1 VSSAHTLLHLI
12 ATYGYPGLLVAAFVA
27 ALGVGVPIPLT
38 LLLLAL
44 GALSGSHG
52 GPSFAALAVAGIV
65 GVTGG
70 HTMDYWLGR
79 LGNRL
84 ATRWLARMQPS
95 ARVSGLLQGTARLRG
110 GRAILTFTSRFL
122 LTCIAS
128 PTSVFAGVTRMSVG
142 LYLSLEVLGT
152 SIYALSILALGRIFG
167 SSLLTHG
174 PAIPGFWVVVAL
186 ATLVPLALVGLA
198 THALGRSRPGI
209 AAPAPERPAVAE
221 STRPAPSVR

>member
-1 VSSAHTLLHLI
+1 MSSAHSVLHLI

-38 LLLLAL
+38 LLLLTL

-52 GPSFAALAVAGIV
+52 GPGFAALAVASIA

-84 ATRWLARMQPS
+84 ATRWLARTQPGS
-95 ARVSGLLQGTARLRG
+95 SVSGLLQRTARLRG
-110 GRAILTFTSRFL
+110 GRAILTFASRFL
-122 LTCIAS
+122 LTSIAS
-128 PTSVFAGVTRMSVG
+128 PVSVFAGATRMSAG
-142 LYLSLEVLGT
+142 LYLGLEALGT
-152 SIYALSILALGRIFG
+152 SIYALGILTLGRVFG

-174 PAIPGFWVVVAL
+174 HMIPTFWVVAVL

-198 THALGRSRPGI
+198 THTLGRSRPG
-209 AAPAPERPAVAE
+209 AASPAPELPAPAE
-221 STRPAPSVR
+221 STRPVSSVR